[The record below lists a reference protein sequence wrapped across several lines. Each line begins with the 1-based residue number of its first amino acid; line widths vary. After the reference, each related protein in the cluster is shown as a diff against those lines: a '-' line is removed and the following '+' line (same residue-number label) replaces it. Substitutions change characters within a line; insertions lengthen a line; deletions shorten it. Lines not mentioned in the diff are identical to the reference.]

1 MNTHISY
8 ETAKRLKEFLGDKA
22 PEPMVRGWYLPKS
35 HDITEL
41 RAPCFNQPPAYQLHD
56 LLSKP
61 FCEAVVKAGKEK
73 QGIDTELVETTL
85 SDWPEVIARIYFD
98 GGLPAVEKAL
108 IEMMEGK

>member
-41 RAPCFNQPPAYQLHD
+41 RAPCFNHPPAYQLHD
-56 LLSKP
+56 LLSRS
-61 FCEAVVKAGKEK
+61 FQEAFWAKFKIGRVFELDVVAANRCLELTKIYY
-73 QGIDTELVETTL
+73 ID
-85 SDWPEVIARIYFD
+85 
-98 GGLPAVEKAL
+98 GLPAVEKAL